1 MYRLLIVDDE
11 IDVAEYF
18 RRILEV
24 KSNLPLEVYTS
35 YNATEALEC
44 LNKTRIDIIIS
55 DIKMPRING
64 LQMYEEIKKR
74 WPKCKVIF
82 LSGVLEFDYV
92 YESIQNRDVRY
103 LTKLEP
109 TSKIISTVKEV
120 IEEIE
125 HNYKEIDEMKKVQKQ
140 IKEAFPLLQNKYIQ
154 NLLYGL
160 YDSYSEVQKR
170 LNQLEIS
177 IEVDKT
183 LIMVGGIFDD
193 TSQDI
198 SLSQLDKNIY
208 SLKTISDKYFSKY
221 YNSIHYISEQ
231 KYSIWLLQQKNDDL
245 PLQNQQAKL
254 NGLLEY
260 IQGSIRK
267 NLNITITFVYETSQI
282 NFQDIP
288 KCYSNIKRRL
298 GYRSKNINESII
310 TLTECN
316 KEEAIDCNNNKNNI
330 SCCKQLNR
338 INELEGYLELGQQDN
353 FFLLLVKMTDALMY
367 IDDLNNSNA
376 LEIYYR
382 ISCVLLKYINEWNMQ
397 GNLVHLINLNKLTH
411 IDEHSSW
418 QEASEYLK
426 NLSQLIFD
434 EHFKNEYIWS
444 DNAIAIVQKYILEN
458 LNKDLSLIVLA
469 EQVNLNPSYLSRL
482 FKSHTHINLYDY
494 ILEMRMLNAKDM
506 LLKTGDKIQ
515 DIAIAVGYESA
526 PSFTRVFRKHT
537 GRTPTDYRG

>member
-18 RRILEV
+18 RRIFEV
-24 KSNLPLEVYTS
+24 KANLPLEVYTS
-35 YNATEALEC
+35 YNATQALEC
-44 LNKTRIDIIIS
+44 LNRTRIDIILS
-55 DIKMPRING
+55 DIKMPKING

-109 TSKIISTVKEV
+109 TSKIISTVREV

-125 HNYKEIDEMKKVQKQ
+125 QNYKEIDEMKKVQKQ
-140 IKEAFPLLQNKYIQ
+140 IREALPLLQNNYIES
-154 NLLYGL
+154 LLYGIC
-160 YDSYSEVQKR
+160 DSYNEVEKR
-170 LNQLEIS
+170 FKELEIP
-177 IEVDKT
+177 IEVNKT
-183 LIMVGGIFDD
+183 IIMVGGIFDD
-193 TSQDI
+193 LPTDI

-221 YNSIHYISEQ
+221 YNNVHYISEQ
-231 KYSIWLLQQKNDDL
+231 KYSIWLLQQKDISL
-245 PLQNQQAKL
+245 PIKNQQVKL

-260 IQGSIRK
+260 IQGTIRK

-282 NFQDIP
+282 ALKDIP
-288 KCYSNIKRRL
+288 RCYSNIKRRL
-298 GYRSKNINESII
+298 GYRSRKLNESII
-310 TLTECN
+310 TLAEYDK
-316 KEEAIDCNNNKNNI
+316 KESTSSNNENI
-330 SCCKQLNR
+330 EKCSKELNR

-353 FFLLLVKMTDALMY
+353 FFLLLAKMTDKVVY
-367 IDDLNNSNA
+367 IDNFYNTNA

-382 ISCVLLKYINEWNMQ
+382 ISCVLLKYINEWRMNDD
-397 GNLVHLINLNKLTH
+397 LDSLINLSKLTNVH
-411 IDEHSSW
+411 EHDSW
-418 QEASEYLK
+418 HGAIEYLK

-434 EHFKNEYIWS
+434 SHFKNEYIWS

-458 LNKDLSLIVLA
+458 LNKDLSLIILA

-482 FKSHTHINLYDY
+482 FKSHTQNNLYDY
-494 ILEMRMLNAKDM
+494 ILDMRMLKAKDM
-506 LLKTGDKIQ
+506 LLKTGEKIQ

-526 PSFTRVFRKHT
+526 PSFTRVFRKYT
-537 GRTPTDYRG
+537 GKTPTVYRG

>member
-18 RRILEV
+18 RRIFEV
-24 KSNLPLEVYTS
+24 KANLSLEVYTS
-35 YNATEALEC
+35 YNATQALEC
-44 LNKTRIDIIIS
+44 LNRTRIDIILS
-55 DIKMPRING
+55 DIKMPNING

-109 TSKIISTVKEV
+109 TSKIISTVREV

-125 HNYKEIDEMKKVQKQ
+125 QNYKEIDEMKKVQKQ
-140 IKEAFPLLQNKYIQ
+140 IREALPLLQNNYIES
-154 NLLYGL
+154 LLYGIC
-160 YDSYSEVQKR
+160 DSYNEVEKR
-170 LNQLEIS
+170 FKELEIP
-177 IEVDKT
+177 IEVNKT
-183 LIMVGGIFDD
+183 IIMVGGIFDD
-193 TSQDI
+193 LPTDI

-221 YNSIHYISEQ
+221 YNNVHYISEQ
-231 KYSIWLLQQKNDDL
+231 KYSIWLLQQKDISL
-245 PLQNQQAKL
+245 SIKNQQVKL

-260 IQGSIRK
+260 IQGTIRK

-282 NFQDIP
+282 SLKDIP
-288 KCYSNIKRRL
+288 RCYSNIKRRL
-298 GYRSKNINESII
+298 GYRSRKLNESII
-310 TLTECN
+310 TLAEYDK
-316 KEEAIDCNNNKNNI
+316 KESTSSNDENI
-330 SCCKQLNR
+330 EKCSKELNR

-353 FFLLLVKMTDALMY
+353 FFLLLAKMTDKVVY
-367 IDDLNNSNA
+367 IDNFYNTNA

-382 ISCVLLKYINEWNMQ
+382 ISCVLLKYINEWKMNVD
-397 GNLVHLINLNKLTH
+397 LDSLINLSKLTNVH
-411 IDEHSSW
+411 EHDSW
-418 QEASEYLK
+418 HGAIEYLK

-434 EHFKNEYIWS
+434 SHFKNEYIWS

-458 LNKDLSLIVLA
+458 LNKDLSLIILA

-482 FKSHTHINLYDY
+482 FKSHTQNNLYDY
-494 ILEMRMLNAKDM
+494 ILDMRMLKAKDM
-506 LLKTGDKIQ
+506 LLKTGEKIQ

-526 PSFTRVFRKHT
+526 PSFTRVFRKYT
-537 GRTPTDYRG
+537 GKTPTVYRG